1 MNTFRLPLQLRWA
14 DIDANLHVRHSVY
27 YDWGALCRISFM
39 QEQGLSESVYQQFK
53 IGPILFR
60 EECKFRREIRMG
72 DAIAIDLQLVQSRRD
87 FSRWTI
93 RHTIWKSNDTTAA
106 TITVEGAFI
115 DTHLRKLALPPAIAH
130 DVFNKMPR
138 TEEFQWAEKGTGAN
152 S

>member
-1 MNTFRLPLQLRWA
+1 MNDFRLPIQLRWA
-14 DIDANLHVRHSVY
+14 DIDANMHVRHSVY

-39 QEQGLSESVYQQFK
+39 QKMGLSETVYQQYK

-72 DAIAIDLQLVQSRRD
+72 DTIAIDLQLVQTRRD

-93 RHTIWKSNDTTAA
+93 QHIIWKDDNAPAA
-106 TITVEGAFI
+106 PLQAEGAFL
-115 DTHLRKLALPPAIAH
+115 DTQLRKLALPPTIAQE
-130 DVFNKMPR
+130 VFDQMPR
-138 TEEFQWAEKGTGAN
+138 AEAFQWIEKGTGGN

>member
-1 MNTFRLPLQLRWA
+1 MKDFQLPIQLRWA
-14 DIDANLHVRHSVY
+14 DIDANMHVRHSVY

-39 QEQGLSESVYQQFK
+39 QKLGLSETVYQQYR

-72 DAIAIDLQLVQSRRD
+72 DTIAIDLQLVQTRRD

-93 RHTIWKSNDTTAA
+93 QHIIWKDENTPAA
-106 TITVEGAFI
+106 TLLVEGAFL
-115 DTHLRKLALPPAIAH
+115 DTQLRKLALPPTIAQE
-130 DVFNKMPR
+130 VFDQMPR
-138 TEEFQWAEKGTGAN
+138 AESFQWIEKGTGGN

>member
-1 MNTFRLPLQLRWA
+1 MNTFQLPLQLRWA

-39 QEQGLSESVYQQFK
+39 QEKGLSESVYQQYK

-72 DAIAIDLQLVQSRRD
+72 DTIAIDLQLVQSRRD

-93 RHTIWKSNDTTAA
+93 RHTIWKKENVIAA

-130 DVFNKMPR
+130 EVFNLMPR
-138 TEEFQWAEKGTGAN
+138 ADEFQWVDKGTGA
-152 S
+152 SS

>member
-1 MNTFRLPLQLRWA
+1 MKDFRLPLQLRWA
-14 DIDANLHVRHSVY
+14 DIDANMHVRHSVY

-39 QEQGLSESVYQQFK
+39 QKKGLSETVYQQYK

-72 DAIAIDLQLVQSRRD
+72 DTIAIDLQLVQTRRD

-93 RHTIWKSNDTTAA
+93 QHIIWKDDNTPAA
-106 TITVEGAFI
+106 TLVVEGAFL
-115 DTHLRKLALPPAIAH
+115 DTQLRKLALPPTIAQE
-130 DVFNKMPR
+130 VFDQMPR
-138 TEEFQWAEKGTGAN
+138 AEDFQWIEKGTGGN

>member
-93 RHTIWKSNDTTAA
+93 RHTICKSNDTIAA

-115 DTHLRKLALPPAIAH
+115 DTQLRKLALPPAIAH

-138 TEEFQWAEKGTGAN
+138 AEEFQWAEKGTGAN

>member
-93 RHTIWKSNDTTAA
+93 RHTIWKSNDTIAA

-115 DTHLRKLALPPAIAH
+115 DTQLRKLALPPAIAH

-138 TEEFQWAEKGTGAN
+138 AEEFQWAEKGTGAT

>member
-1 MNTFRLPLQLRWA
+1 MKDFRLPIQLRWA
-14 DIDANLHVRHSVY
+14 DIDANMHVRHSVY

-39 QEQGLSESVYQQFK
+39 QKKGLSETVYQQYK

-72 DAIAIDLQLVQSRRD
+72 DTIAIDLQLVQTRRD

-93 RHTIWKSNDTTAA
+93 QHIIWKDESTPAA
-106 TITVEGAFI
+106 TLQVEGAFL
-115 DTHLRKLALPPAIAH
+115 DTQLRKLTLPPAIAQE
-130 DVFNKMPR
+130 VFDQMPR
-138 TEEFQWAEKGTGAN
+138 AEHFQWIEKGTGGN